1 MTQNSLRI
9 LSANVRGF
17 RTNVGELT
25 HAVLRNR
32 ADVMVAVETFL
43 NDECVTTCDRI
54 PGYCHWE
61 RRDRKD
67 RQGGGVALQPLSAP
81 VAEHMEDMFFRLLL
95 ADMSAVLLVALYR
108 PQWQGSEPLTFLT
121 DQLDTILAT
130 YDCQS
135 TAIVGDMNQ
144 HMVSRAFTEL
154 TVVHGLTNHVTF
166 PTHVRGGSLDLVLTG
181 LPGDSVYCRPL
192 ERIGSSDHNAVLTEL
207 GLNPSRE
214 EARQRVIWLWQRA
227 DWQAMKRALAG
238 TDWDATL
245 RGDVD
250 HNVSAFSATL
260 LQPQRQ
266 HVPHRAYKADPRDQ
280 PWFGYRCRLA
290 TEKYSAWRQY
300 KRRPSQRNKALHR
313 AACKAMTRT
322 AAWARKRWGNSLRR
336 KLASNQV
343 DPKQWWSL
351 VKERHGTITQDR
363 IPPLK
368 TPAGGLEVKNQ
379 DKADLATHFTSKMT
393 VEEPD
398 RHPPL
403 LPRLGN
409 FVLENLVITEGTV
422 AKHLRDTNTRKPPG
436 TDDIS
441 PFQLK
446 HCAGELSHPLTR
458 IFRQCLSAGIS
469 VT

>member
-25 HAVLRNR
+25 QAVLRNR
-32 ADVMVAVETFL
+32 ADVVVAVETFL
-43 NDECVTTCDRI
+43 NDECVTMCDRI

-61 RRDRKD
+61 RRDWTD
-67 RQGGGVALQPLSAP
+67 RQGGGVAVCYREDLQLQPLSAP
-81 VAEHMEDMFFRLLL
+81 VAEHIEAMFCRLLL

-166 PTHVRGGSLDLVLTG
+166 PTHVGGGSLDPVLTD
-181 LPGDSVYCRPL
+181 LPGDSVHCRPL

-207 GLNPSRE
+207 GLNPSPE

-227 DWQAMKRALAG
+227 DWQAMKRALAD

-245 RGDVD
+245 SGDVD

-260 LQPQRQ
+260 LQAQRQ

-290 TEKYSAWRQY
+290 AEKYSAWRQY

-322 AAWARKRWGNSLRR
+322 AAWARKRWENSLRR

-343 DPKQWWSL
+343 NTKQWWSL
-351 VKERHGTITQDR
+351 VKERQGTVTQDR

-368 TPAGGLEVKNQ
+368 TPAGGLAVKNQ
-379 DKADLATHFTSKMT
+379 DKADLLATHFNSKMT

-398 RHPPL
+398 RQPPSS
-403 LPRLGN
+403 PVWPKVGCCVYIRN
-409 FVLENLVITEGTV
+409 DTTCSCAHNLDSSECRYRGTIFSTEWPKTI
-422 AKHLRDTNTRKPPG
+422 HM
-436 TDDIS
+436 
-441 PFQLK
+441 
-446 HCAGELSHPLTR
+446 LS
-458 IFRQCLSAGIS
+458 
-469 VT
+469 